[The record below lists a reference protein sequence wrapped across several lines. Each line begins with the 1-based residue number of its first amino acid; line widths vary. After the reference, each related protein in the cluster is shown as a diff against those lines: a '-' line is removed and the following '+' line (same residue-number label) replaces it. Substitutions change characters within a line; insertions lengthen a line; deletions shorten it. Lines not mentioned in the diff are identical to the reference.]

1 MSKKLYLLFI
11 FLSIISLIHSDEDIN
26 DYYELEDLIYD
37 KEDDEN
43 YFKEI
48 VKNYLIENKL
58 WDDNKLIQPDELK
71 KIFLDITSD
80 GEDINDNKI
89 KNIFD
94 KVADYF
100 IKRYYK
106 VKKEITGKDIYKMM
120 KVSQI
125 TFKFEEFLKER
136 KGDEDEEELDE
147 DDDDDDYNDY
157 YDRYDNMNDFG
168 EPNDDL

>member
-11 FLSIISLIHSDEDIN
+11 FLLIISLIHSDEDIN

-48 VKNYLIENKL
+48 VKNYLIKNKL

-94 KVADYF
+94 KLADYF

-106 VKKEITGKDIYKMM
+106 VKKEITGKDIYKLMR
-120 KVSQI
+120 VSQI
-125 TFKFEEFLKER
+125 TFKFEELLKER
-136 KGDEDEEELDE
+136 KGIEDEEELDE
-147 DDDDDDYNDY
+147 DDDDDYNDY

-168 EPNDDL
+168 EPYDDL